1 MTAKFHHSPL
11 TVLLT
16 ILLLIVML
24 IAIPVTVVYLGLQTR
39 TQSKA
44 AEVCKNP
51 AVPAPQDCVG
61 GQWKLFTAENNCVR
75 FRCELVK

>member
-1 MTAKFHHSPL
+1 MTTKSHHSPL
-11 TVLLT
+11 AVFLTV
-16 ILLLIVML
+16 ILFLIML

-44 AEVCKNP
+44 ANTCKNP
-51 AVPAPQDCVG
+51 QVPAPQDCVG
-61 GQWKLFTAENNCVR
+61 GEWKLFTDENNCVR